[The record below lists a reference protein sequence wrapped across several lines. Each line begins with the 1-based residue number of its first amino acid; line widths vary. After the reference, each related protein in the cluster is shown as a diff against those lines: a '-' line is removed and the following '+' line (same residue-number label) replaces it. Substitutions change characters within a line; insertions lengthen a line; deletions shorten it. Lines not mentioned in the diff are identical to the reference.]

1 MRRYARTLA
10 IIAVL
15 AVLAGL
21 IVGFQTINI
30 RDFERGGDTLL
41 GLSLGLDLQGGSH
54 LVYQAIDAETGEP
67 AAPDERQMDSLKE
80 SIERRVNAS
89 GLGEPVIQI
98 LGENQL
104 LVQLPGIRD
113 LARAKDLIGE
123 TAQLVFRHRTLGVER
138 VIDEL
143 TEEDIVGVELGLF
156 PVEAPEGMEDAPETG
171 ESASDDEPQTGETP
185 VAEST
190 PETSSES
197 GEGEPS
203 EEEAGAEEEAEV
215 EAEVEDGLPGLFVEF
230 TDDGAAKFGEIVDRL
245 RESLGLDEAG
255 NPVEG
260 DFIPLPSLLSVSVEG
275 AQTLDFDLVYA
286 LLAGPLGLQL
296 NIDPRTPV
304 SAPFIE
310 RVDDSNVFVLNIG
323 NIAQTL
329 TEARETFG
337 DEVTVSFPREIQGKL
352 DEDIGLTGEN
362 LTSAYADQ
370 HQGSGQPIVVVEFD
384 VDGTKVFGELTEQ
397 IAGLSDHQVA
407 IFLDDNE
414 LISPQVTTAITAGS
428 AIIQGRDFTLERVQ
442 DLALLLESGRLPTPI
457 ELIAERDVDAILG
470 ADSLS
475 KSVVAGLVGLALV
488 LLFMVLYYRIPGVI
502 AAVALV
508 FYSLL
513 ILAIFKILPITLT
526 LSGVGAVILS
536 IGMAVDANIL
546 IFERMKDELR
556 LGRTLMAAINIGFNR
571 AWPAIRDGNVSTL
584 ITCAILFYFS
594 DQLGTTVVQG
604 FASALAIG
612 VLLSMFTAIFV
623 SRTILRV
630 MANTRLSRRPE
641 WFVPS
646 GGADLPQQHTAP
658 LVQRS

>member
-15 AVLAGL
+15 AIVAGL

-54 LVYQAIDAETGEP
+54 LVYQAIDADTGEP
-67 AAPDERQMDSLKE
+67 AAPDERQMDALKE

-89 GLGEPVIQI
+89 GLGQPIIQI
-98 LGENQL
+98 LGENRL
-104 LVQLPGIRD
+104 LIQLPGIRD
-113 LARAKDLIGE
+113 LARAKDFIGE
-123 TAQLVFRHRTLGVER
+123 TAQLVFRHRTLEAER

-143 TEEDIVGVELGLF
+143 TEDDIVGVELGLF
-156 PVEAPEGMEDAPETG
+156 SVEAPEGMEDAPETG
-171 ESASDDEPQTGETP
+171 GSASGDEPQADETP
-185 VAEST
+185 IAEST
-190 PETSSES
+190 PETSGES

-203 EEEAGAEEEAEV
+203 EEEAEA

-245 RESLGLDEAG
+245 RVSLGLDEEG

-260 DFIPLPSLLSVSVEG
+260 DYIPFPSRLSVSVKG
-275 AQTLDFDLVYA
+275 AQTLDFELAYA

-296 NIDPRTPV
+296 DIDPRTPI

-310 RVDDSNVFVLNIG
+310 RIDESNVFVLNIG

-384 VDGTKVFGELTEQ
+384 VDGTRVFGELTEQ

-407 IFLDDNE
+407 IFLDENE
-414 LISPQVTTAITAGS
+414 LISPEVTTAITAGS

-488 LLFMVLYYRIPGVI
+488 LLFMVLYYRMPGVI
-502 AAVALV
+502 AAVSLA
-508 FYSLL
+508 FYALL
-513 ILAIFKILPITLT
+513 ILAIFKILPITMT

-612 VLLSMFTAIFV
+612 VVLSMFTAIFV

-630 MANTRLSRRPE
+630 VANTRLSRRPG

>member
-15 AVLAGL
+15 AIVAGL

-54 LVYQAIDAETGEP
+54 LVYQAIDADTGEP
-67 AAPDERQMDSLKE
+67 AAPDERQMDALKE

-89 GLGEPVIQI
+89 GLGQPIIQI
-98 LGENQL
+98 LGENRL
-104 LVQLPGIRD
+104 LIQLPGIRD
-113 LARAKDLIGE
+113 LARAKDFIGE
-123 TAQLVFRHRTLGVER
+123 TAQLVFRHRTLEAER

-143 TEEDIVGVELGLF
+143 TEDDIVGVELGLF
-156 PVEAPEGMEDAPETG
+156 SVEAPEGMEDAPETG
-171 ESASDDEPQTGETP
+171 GSASGDEPQADETP
-185 VAEST
+185 IAEST
-190 PETSSES
+190 PETSGES

-203 EEEAGAEEEAEV
+203 EEEAEAEE

-245 RESLGLDEAG
+245 RVSLGLDEEG

-260 DFIPLPSLLSVSVEG
+260 DYIPFPSRLSVSVKG
-275 AQTLDFDLVYA
+275 AQTLDFELAYA

-296 NIDPRTPV
+296 DIDPRTPI

-310 RVDDSNVFVLNIG
+310 RIDESNVFVLNIG

-384 VDGTKVFGELTEQ
+384 VDGTRVFGELTEQ

-407 IFLDDNE
+407 IFLDENE
-414 LISPQVTTAITAGS
+414 LISPEVTTAITAGS

-488 LLFMVLYYRIPGVI
+488 LLFMVLYYRMPGVI
-502 AAVALV
+502 AAVSLA
-508 FYSLL
+508 FYALL
-513 ILAIFKILPITLT
+513 ILAIFKILPITMT

-612 VLLSMFTAIFV
+612 VVLSMFTAIFV

-630 MANTRLSRRPE
+630 VANTRLSRRPG